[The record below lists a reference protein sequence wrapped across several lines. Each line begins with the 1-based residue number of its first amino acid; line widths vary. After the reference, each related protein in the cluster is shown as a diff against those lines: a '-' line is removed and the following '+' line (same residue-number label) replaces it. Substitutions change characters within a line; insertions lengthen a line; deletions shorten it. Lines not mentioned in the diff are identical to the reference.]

1 MDVHLNKVKYYSY
14 ILLVLLVLQVLVF
27 EMNKEMAYLLYLTI
41 KDPRS
46 DVALLRIIEE
56 FPLMLCFLFLINS
69 MTIYFFVRLIRKRSA
84 E

>member
-1 MDVHLNKVKYYSY
+1 MDVHVNKVKYYSY

-41 KDPRS
+41 KGPRS

-56 FPLMLCFLFLINS
+56 FPLMLCFLFDCRVFGPIQYQTLYLN
-69 MTIYFFVRLIRKRSA
+69 
-84 E
+84 